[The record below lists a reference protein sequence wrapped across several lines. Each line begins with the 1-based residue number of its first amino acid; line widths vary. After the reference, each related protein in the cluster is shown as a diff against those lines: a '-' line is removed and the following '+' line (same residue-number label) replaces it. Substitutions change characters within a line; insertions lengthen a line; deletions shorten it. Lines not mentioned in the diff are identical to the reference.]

1 MSFKVLVPGSLKE
14 ALELLSDRGKPIA
27 GGTDLLVRIKRG
39 IEDPD
44 LLVDITKISELK
56 IFRRDSGKLEIGA
69 SLTHAELLSMD
80 IPPLLKRALSLIGSR
95 QIRNL
100 GTIGGNIVNA
110 SPAADSLPPLY
121 VHDAEVRLVSLE
133 GERVLPISDF
143 IKGPGQ
149 TDLRKGELLLS
160 ILLRD
165 FPDDYRF
172 IYRKVGQR
180 SSMTIS
186 IASIAVAYR
195 LDGGLF
201 EDIKIAL
208 GSVAP
213 TVIRAYKA
221 EEFLKGKPISEDI
234 LRKASLMIE
243 EVVSPISD
251 IRASEE
257 YRRKVSGRLIF
268 SVLEEV

>member
-1 MSFKVLVPGSLKE
+1 MSFKVLVPGSLRE
-14 ALELLSDRGKPIA
+14 ALEILSDGGKPIA

-39 IEDPD
+39 LENPG
-44 LLVDITKISELK
+44 LLVDITRIPELR
-56 IFRRDSGKLEIGA
+56 IFRRESGKLEMGA
-69 SLTHAELLSMD
+69 LFTHTELLSMD
-80 IPPLLKRALSLIGSR
+80 IPPLLKSALSVIGSR

-100 GTIGGNIVNA
+100 GTIGGNVVNA
-110 SPAADSLPPLY
+110 SPAGDSLPALY
-121 VHDAEVRLVSLE
+121 TYEAQVKLVSLE
-133 GERVLPISDF
+133 GERVLRISDF

-149 TDLRKGELLLS
+149 TDLRNGELLLS

-186 IASIAVAYR
+186 IASIAVIYR
-195 LDGGLF
+195 LSDGFF
-201 EDIKIAL
+201 EDIRIAL

-251 IRASEE
+251 VRASEE
-257 YRRKVSGRLIF
+257 YRRKVSGRLIL
-268 SVLEEV
+268 SLLEEV